1 MKTFDDFFNNV
12 HQFKERLNEFGY
24 RLEIESLEL
33 PSTKISAPIEQLQR
47 DFARRFRQVSLVNE
61 TARREFYIA
70 PILMT
75 VLDQGDFQL
84 DFEYPI
90 TGENLQGTVDYLLRG
105 NKNLIVIE
113 AKGAEMERGF
123 AQLAAEMLAA
133 HEGLSNSGDIIYGA
147 VTTGDLWRF
156 GILDAT
162 KKCIRK
168 DVNQYI
174 IPQNL
179 EHVIATLTAILKQ

>member
-1 MKTFDDFFNNV
+1 MKTFSDFFNNA
-12 HQFKERLNEFGY
+12 HKLEERLAEFGY
-24 RLEIESLEL
+24 RLEIEPLEL
-33 PSTKISAPIEQLQR
+33 PSIKVTAPIAQLQQ

-90 TGENLQGTVDYLLRG
+90 VGETLQGTVDYLLRG

-113 AKGAEMERGF
+113 AKGANMERGF
-123 AQLAAEMLAA
+123 AQLAAEMVAA
-133 HEGLSNSGDIIYGA
+133 CEGLPNSGNVIYGA

-162 KKCIRK
+162 KKCIQK

-174 IPQNL
+174 VPQNL
-179 EHVIATLTAILKQ
+179 EQVIATLAAILRQ